1 MLKKLFSGI
10 LILIIVTGCS
20 DNEVTEE
27 PQPDEEPETTH
38 EEEPD
43 TEDHTE
49 PLELEGVTFIHDLWH
64 LRDDVTFNIQG
75 EVGPI
80 IRDGDYAILPV
91 TLDSEDDVRS
101 TITGLF
107 DPGVFTGEGTSS
119 QQGLDIRIIDPE
131 QMTTSLS
138 AALLLE
144 EDDYIAMHTFF
155 GEGSRNTQI
164 TFGDNSEPAR
174 YYGVFTAPDTD
185 SVHVLF
191 RRLGVI
197 EHIPVVDREDVGALT
212 IDERLGELSEEER
225 EELSEDD
232 ESFFSHVIPSVE
244 EIIERELDRAHI
256 SAEYDGDLAR
266 VQASVFPIES
276 YQESIVSSVSR
287 IDEIQHSTLMISS
300 DVLFDFDSAQ
310 LMEEADEELAAA
322 ADVLVSAE
330 GGELVIVGHT
340 DNDGT
345 EEYNQQLSE
354 DRAESV
360 QVYLENSID
369 LDAFDVEFRGE
380 SLREPIADN
389 ESEEGRALNRR
400 VDIHFT
406 PPAETIEVE
415 TETDMPEVLGD
426 EVEYPSTIQNEDGE
440 IEIESIKRVDDLFV
454 GRITVRYL
462 EDVGSS
468 YNALNFGF
476 GRPYGARGWHVDDSV
491 GQSQFTAYAPTIIH
505 GDQRY
510 FPLDYYLAPL
520 EGTAAEDWVE
530 QAEEDE
536 QFIVPLAERYTGDI
550 GRLDEGGYYTSTIVW
565 PAVESDT
572 VTVDLTVPYR
582 FLDDL
587 SDRQIE
593 QTHSWRITDVP
604 VDE

>member
-1 MLKKLFSGI
+1 M
-10 LILIIVTGCS
+10 T
-20 DNEVTEE
+20 
-27 PQPDEEPETTH
+27 
-38 EEEPD
+38 
-43 TEDHTE
+43 
-49 PLELEGVTFIHDLWH
+49 
-64 LRDDVTFNIQG
+64 DDVTFNIQG

-91 TLDSEDDVRS
+91 TLDSEDEVRS

-107 DPGVFTGEGTSS
+107 DPGVFTGEGIAS
-119 QQGLDIRIIDPE
+119 QQGLDIRIIDTE

-144 EDDYIAMHTFF
+144 EDEYIAMHTFF

-164 TFGDNSEPAR
+164 TFGDDAEPAR
-174 YYGVFTAPDTD
+174 YYGVFTAPETE

-197 EHIPVVDREDVGALT
+197 EDIPVVDREDIGALT

-232 ESFFSHVIPSVE
+232 ESFFAQVIPSVE
-244 EIIERELDRAHI
+244 EIIERELDRAHT
-256 SAEYDGDLAR
+256 SAEYDGDLGR

-300 DVLFDFDSAQ
+300 DVLFDFDSAE
-310 LMEEADEELAAA
+310 LMEEADEELSAA
-322 ADVLVSAE
+322 ADVLMSAE

-369 LDAFDVEFRGE
+369 LDSFDVEARGE

-415 TETDMPEVLGD
+415 AEAEMPEVLGD

-468 YNALNFGF
+468 YNALTSGLADHM
-476 GRPYGARGWHVDDSV
+476 GQGV
-491 GQSQFTAYAPTIIH
+491 GMWMIPLVIVNSLLMPQPSYTAISAIFHWTI
-505 GDQRY
+505 
-510 FPLDYYLAPL
+510 
-520 EGTAAEDWVE
+520 T
-530 QAEEDE
+530 
-536 QFIVPLAERYTGDI
+536 
-550 GRLDEGGYYTSTIVW
+550 
-565 PAVESDT
+565 
-572 VTVDLTVPYR
+572 
-582 FLDDL
+582 
-587 SDRQIE
+587 
-593 QTHSWRITDVP
+593 
-604 VDE
+604 